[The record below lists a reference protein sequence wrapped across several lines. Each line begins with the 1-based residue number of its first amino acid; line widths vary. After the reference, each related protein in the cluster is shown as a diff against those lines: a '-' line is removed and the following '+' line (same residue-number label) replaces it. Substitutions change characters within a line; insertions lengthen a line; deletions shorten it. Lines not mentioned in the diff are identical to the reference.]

1 MLEDKLLIWNFK
13 GGSSEALCRIYGKY
27 GDYLLALAAAL
38 LQDIN
43 AAEDVVHDVFCK
55 FIESR
60 EKFRLDGSL
69 KSFLATCV
77 VNLARDRLRARQSQ
91 PCGLDEAAA
100 IPLDTKEPQHYAI
113 FGEEA
118 RNLNRAIAQLA
129 LEQREVIML
138 HLRGGMKFRE
148 IAGLQ
153 GISINTAKSRY
164 RYGLEKLRTLLS
176 DKEKKNEISEKH
188 GTINQEVNSTVR

>member
-1 MLEDKLLIWNFK
+1 MLEDKLLIWKFK
-13 GGSSEALCRIYGKY
+13 CGSSEALCRIYRKY
-27 GDYLLALAAAL
+27 GDYLLVLAAAL

-60 EKFRLDGSL
+60 EKFKLAGSL
-69 KSFLATCV
+69 KSFLSTCV
-77 VNLARDRLRARQSQ
+77 VNRARDKLRARQSQ

-100 IPLDTKEPQHYAI
+100 TALDMNGPEHYAI

-118 RNLNRAIAQLA
+118 QNLNRAIAQLA

-176 DKEKKNEISEKH
+176 DKEKKNEIS
-188 GTINQEVNSTVR
+188 

>member
-1 MLEDKLLIWNFK
+1 MLEDRLLVWQFK
-13 GGSSEALCRIYGKY
+13 CGSSEALCRIYRKY
-27 GDYLLALAAAL
+27 GDYLLALSAAL
-38 LQDIN
+38 LQDVN
-43 AAEDVVHDVFCK
+43 TAEDVVHDVFCK

-60 EKFRLDGSL
+60 ERFKLDGNL

-77 VNLARDRLRARQSQ
+77 VNLARDKLRARRSQ
-91 PCGLDEAAA
+91 PCGLDGAAA
-100 IPLDTKEPQHYAI
+100 TALDTNEPQQAAI
-113 FGEEA
+113 FGEQA
-118 RNLNRAIAQLA
+118 RDLNRAIAQLEY
-129 LEQREVIML
+129 EQREVIML

-176 DKEKKNEISEKH
+176 EPEKKHEISERH
-188 GTINQEVNSTVR
+188 RTVN

>member
-1 MLEDKLLIWNFK
+1 MLEDKLLIWKFK
-13 GGSSEALCRIYGKY
+13 CGSSEALCRIYQKY

-38 LQDIN
+38 LGDVN
-43 AAEDVVHDVFCK
+43 AAEDAVHDVFCK

-60 EKFRLDGSL
+60 EKIKLAGSL
-69 KSFLATCV
+69 KSFLGTCV
-77 VNLARDRLRARQSQ
+77 INLARDKLRAKNLQ
-91 PCGLDEAAA
+91 PCELDEVTATA
-100 IPLDTKEPQHYAI
+100 LDTNGPEHYAI

-118 RNLNRAIAQLA
+118 RNLNHAIAQLA
-129 LEQREVIML
+129 HEQREVIML

-176 DKEKKNEISEKH
+176 DKEKENEIS
-188 GTINQEVNSTVR
+188 

>member
-1 MLEDKLLIWNFK
+1 MLEDRLLILKFK
-13 GGSSEALCRIYGKY
+13 CGSSEALCRIYRKY

-43 AAEDVVHDVFCK
+43 EAEDVVHDVFCR

-60 EKFRLDGSL
+60 EKFKLAGSL
-69 KSFLATCV
+69 KSFLATCA
-77 VNLARDRLRARQSQ
+77 VNLARDKLRARKLNT
-91 PCGLDEAAA
+91 CNLDEAAA
-100 IPLDTKEPQHYAI
+100 TVLDTNEPQHHAI
-113 FGEEA
+113 FGEEVK
-118 RNLNRAIAQLA
+118 NLNHAIAQLTY
-129 LEQREVIML
+129 EQREVIML

-164 RYGLEKLRTLLS
+164 RYGMEKLRTILF
-176 DKEKKNEISEKH
+176 DKEKKNEISSKFR
-188 GTINQEVNSTVR
+188 TIHKEVNC

>member
-1 MLEDKLLIWNFK
+1 MLEDRLLIWKFK
-13 GGSSEALCRIYGKY
+13 CGSSEALCRIYRKY

-38 LQDIN
+38 LQDVN

-60 EKFRLDGSL
+60 EKFKLAGSL

-77 VNLARDRLRARQSQ
+77 VNLARDRLKAKKPQS
-91 PCGLDEAAA
+91 CTLNEAASTA
-100 IPLDTKEPQHYAI
+100 SEANEPQHHAI
-113 FGEEA
+113 FGEQA
-118 RNLNRAIAQLA
+118 GQLNQAIAQLGC
-129 LEQREVIML
+129 EQREVIML

-148 IAGLQ
+148 IASLQ

-164 RYGLEKLRTLLS
+164 RYGLDKLRTLLS
-176 DKEKKNEISEKH
+176 DKEKNNEI
-188 GTINQEVNSTVR
+188 N

>member
-1 MLEDKLLIWNFK
+1 MLEDRLLIWKFK
-13 GGSSEALCRIYGKY
+13 GGSSEALCRIYRKY

-38 LQDIN
+38 LQDVN
-43 AAEDVVHDVFCK
+43 TAEDVVHDVFCK

-60 EKFRLDGSL
+60 EKFKLAGSL

-77 VNLARDRLRARQSQ
+77 VNLARDKLRARQLQ
-91 PCGLDEAAA
+91 TCDLNEAAA
-100 IPLDTKEPQHYAI
+100 TALDTNEPEHEAI

-129 LEQREVIML
+129 YEQREVITL

-153 GISINTAKSRY
+153 EISINTAKSRY

-176 DKEKKNEISEKH
+176 NEREEK
-188 GTINQEVNSTVR
+188 

>member
-1 MLEDKLLIWNFK
+1 MLEDKLLILKFK
-13 GGSSEALCRIYGKY
+13 CGSSEALCRIYRKY

-38 LQDIN
+38 LEDVN
-43 AAEDVVHDVFCK
+43 TAEDVVHDVFCK

-60 EKFRLDGSL
+60 EKFKLAGSL
-69 KSFLATCV
+69 KNFLATCV
-77 VNLARDRLRARQSQ
+77 VNLARDKLRARRSQ
-91 PCGLDEAAA
+91 PCELDEATATV
-100 IPLDTKEPQHYAI
+100 LDRNEPEHYAI

-118 RNLNRAIAQLA
+118 RHLNHAIAQLSY
-129 LEQREVIML
+129 EQREVIML

-148 IAGLQ
+148 IADLQ

-176 DKEKKNEISEKH
+176 DKEKENEINQRYR
-188 GTINQEVNSTVR
+188 TIN

>member
-1 MLEDKLLIWNFK
+1 MLEDKLLIWKFK
-13 GGSSEALCRIYGKY
+13 CGSNEALSRIYRKY

-43 AAEDVVHDVFCK
+43 TAEDVVHDVFCK

-60 EKFRLDGSL
+60 EKFKLAGSL

-77 VNLARDRLRARQSQ
+77 VNLARDRLRARKLHN
-91 PCGLDEAAA
+91 CELDEAAA
-100 IPLDTKEPQHYAI
+100 TALDTNEPQHHTI
-113 FGEEA
+113 FGEQA
-118 RNLNRAIAQLA
+118 RDLNHAIAQLA

-164 RYGLEKLRTLLS
+164 RYGMEKLRKILS
-176 DKEKKNEISEKH
+176 DKEKKNEISSKLR
-188 GTINQEVNSTVR
+188 TIHKEVNC

>member
-1 MLEDKLLIWNFK
+1 MLEDRLLVWRFK
-13 GGSSEALCRIYGKY
+13 CGSSEALCRIYRKY
-27 GDYLLALAAAL
+27 GDYLLALSAAL
-38 LQDIN
+38 LQDMN
-43 AAEDVVHDVFCK
+43 TAEDVVHDVFCK

-77 VNLARDRLRARQSQ
+77 VNLARDKLRAKRPQ
-91 PCGLDEAAA
+91 PGGLDEAATLA
-100 IPLDTKEPQHYAI
+100 ANTNEPQQVAI

-118 RNLNRAIAQLA
+118 RDLNRAVAQLEY
-129 LEQREVIML
+129 EQREVVLL

-176 DKEKKNEISEKH
+176 DHEKKHEISKRH
-188 GTINQEVNSTVR
+188 RTVN

>member
-1 MLEDKLLIWNFK
+1 MLEDRLLIWKFK
-13 GGSSEALCRIYGKY
+13 GGSNEALCRIYHKY

-60 EKFRLDGSL
+60 EKLRLDGSL

-77 VNLARDRLRARQSQ
+77 VNLARDKLRARQSQ
-91 PCGLDEAAA
+91 HYGLEEAAA
-100 IPLDTKEPQHYAI
+100 TALDTNNPEHHAV
-113 FGEEA
+113 FGEQA
-118 RNLNRAIAQLA
+118 RNLNHAIAQLA

-153 GISINTAKSRY
+153 GISVNTAKSRY

-176 DKEKKNEISEKH
+176 DKEKKNEI
-188 GTINQEVNSTVR
+188 N

>member
-1 MLEDKLLIWNFK
+1 MLEDRLLIWKFK
-13 GGSSEALCRIYGKY
+13 CGSSEALCRIYQKY

-38 LQDIN
+38 LQDVN

-60 EKFRLDGSL
+60 EKFKLAGSL

-77 VNLARDRLRARQSQ
+77 VNLARDRLRTRKQHD
-91 PCGLDEAAA
+91 CDLDEVAATS
-100 IPLDTKEPQHYAI
+100 LDTNNPEHHAI
-113 FGEEA
+113 FGEQA
-118 RNLNRAIAQLA
+118 RNLNHAISQLA

-164 RYGLEKLRTLLS
+164 RYGLQKLRTILT
-176 DKEKKNEISEKH
+176 DKEKKNE
-188 GTINQEVNSTVR
+188 NR

>member
-1 MLEDKLLIWNFK
+1 MLEDKLLIWKFK
-13 GGSSEALCRIYGKY
+13 SGSSEALCRIYRKY

-38 LQDIN
+38 LKDVN

-60 EKFRLDGSL
+60 EKFKLAGSL

-77 VNLARDRLRARQSQ
+77 VNLARDKLRARQLQS
-91 PCGLDEAAA
+91 CGLNEATVTA
-100 IPLDTKEPQHYAI
+100 LDMNEPQHYAI

-118 RNLNRAIAQLA
+118 RNLNHAITQLA

-164 RYGLEKLRTLLS
+164 RYGLEKLRKLLS
-176 DKEKKNEISEKH
+176 DEEKKNEI
-188 GTINQEVNSTVR
+188 N

>member
-1 MLEDKLLIWNFK
+1 MLEDRLLVWRFK
-13 GGSSEALCRIYGKY
+13 CGSSEALCRIYRKY
-27 GDYLLALAAAL
+27 GDYLLALSAAL
-38 LQDIN
+38 LQDMN
-43 AAEDVVHDVFCK
+43 TAEDVVHDVFCK

-77 VNLARDRLRARQSQ
+77 VNLARDRLRARRSQ
-91 PCGLDEAAA
+91 PGGLDEAATLA
-100 IPLDTKEPQHYAI
+100 ANTNEPQQVAI

-118 RNLNRAIAQLA
+118 RDLNRAVAQLEY
-129 LEQREVIML
+129 EQREVVLL

-176 DKEKKNEISEKH
+176 EPEKKHEISERH
-188 GTINQEVNSTVR
+188 RTVN

>member
-1 MLEDKLLIWNFK
+1 MLEDRLLIWKFK
-13 GGSSEALCRIYGKY
+13 GGSNEALTRIYHKY
-27 GDYLLALAAAL
+27 GDYLLVLATAL
-38 LQDIN
+38 LQDVN

-60 EKFRLDGSL
+60 EKFRLAGSL

-77 VNLARDRLRARQSQ
+77 VNLARDKLRARKLQT
-91 PCGLDEAAA
+91 CDIDEVTASF
-100 IPLDTKEPQHYAI
+100 LDTHEPDHDAI
-113 FGEEA
+113 FGEQA
-118 RNLNRAIAQLA
+118 RDLNRAMVQLA
-129 LEQREVIML
+129 YEQREVIML

-153 GISINTAKSRY
+153 AISINTAKSRY

-176 DKEKKNEISEKH
+176 DEEKNK
-188 GTINQEVNSTVR
+188 

>member
-1 MLEDKLLIWNFK
+1 MLEDRLLIWKFK
-13 GGSSEALCRIYGKY
+13 CGSSEALCRIYRKY

-38 LQDIN
+38 LQDVN
-43 AAEDVVHDVFCK
+43 TAEDVVHDVFCK

-60 EKFRLDGSL
+60 EKLKLAGSL
-69 KSFLATCV
+69 KSYLATCV
-77 VNLARDRLRARQSQ
+77 VNRTRDKLRARKLQ
-91 PCGLDEAAA
+91 PCALDEAAMVA
-100 IPLDTKEPQHYAI
+100 ANTDEPEHNAI
-113 FGEEA
+113 FGEQA

-129 LEQREVIML
+129 YEQREIIML

-153 GISINTAKSRY
+153 AVSINTAKSRY

-176 DKEKKNEISEKH
+176 DKEKKDEIS
-188 GTINQEVNSTVR
+188 QERRTVN

>member
-1 MLEDKLLIWNFK
+1 MLEDRLLIWKFK
-13 GGSSEALCRIYGKY
+13 CGSSEALCRIYRKY

-38 LQDIN
+38 LQDVSG
-43 AAEDVVHDVFCK
+43 AEDVVHDVFCR

-60 EKFRLDGSL
+60 DKFKIDGSL

-77 VNLARDRLRARQSQ
+77 VNLARDKLRARTLQ
-91 PCGLDEAAA
+91 PGELDEAAA
-100 IPLDTKEPQHYAI
+100 IALDMNGPEHHAI

-118 RNLNRAIAQLA
+118 RNLNHAIAQLSC
-129 LEQREVIML
+129 EQREAILL

-164 RYGLEKLRTLLS
+164 RYGLENLRELLS
-176 DKEKKNEISEKH
+176 ENGKKK
-188 GTINQEVNSTVR
+188 

>member
-1 MLEDKLLIWNFK
+1 MLEDKLLIGKFK
-13 GGSSEALCRIYGKY
+13 CGSSEALSRIYRKY

-38 LQDIN
+38 LQDVN
-43 AAEDVVHDVFCK
+43 TAEDVVHDVFCK

-60 EKFRLDGSL
+60 EKFRLAGSL
-69 KSFLATCV
+69 KSFLGTCV
-77 VNLARDRLRARQSQ
+77 VNLARDKLRARKQNN
-91 PCGLDEAAA
+91 CDLDEAAA
-100 IPLDTKEPQHYAI
+100 TALDTNDPQHYAI
-113 FGEEA
+113 FGEQA

-164 RYGLEKLRTLLS
+164 RYGLQKLRTLLS
-176 DKEKKNEISEKH
+176 DKEKKNEISSKLR
-188 GTINQEVNSTVR
+188 TIHKEVNC

>member
-1 MLEDKLLIWNFK
+1 MLEDRLLIWKFK
-13 GGSSEALCRIYGKY
+13 CGSSEALCRIYRKY

-38 LQDIN
+38 LQDVGG
-43 AAEDVVHDVFCK
+43 AEDVVHDVFCK

-60 EKFRLDGSL
+60 DKVKIDGSL

-77 VNLARDRLRARQSQ
+77 VNLARDRLRAKTLR
-91 PCGLDEAAA
+91 PGGLDEAAA
-100 IPLDTKEPQHYAI
+100 IALDMNGPEHHAI

-118 RNLNRAIAQLA
+118 GNLNHAIAQLSY
-129 LEQREVIML
+129 EQREVVML

-164 RYGLEKLRTLLS
+164 RYGLENLRELLS
-176 DKEKKNEISEKH
+176 DNDGKKK
-188 GTINQEVNSTVR
+188 

>member
-1 MLEDKLLIWNFK
+1 MLEDKLLIWKFK
-13 GGSSEALCRIYGKY
+13 CGSSEALCRIYGKY

-43 AAEDVVHDVFCK
+43 AAEDVVQDVFCK

-60 EKFRLDGSL
+60 EKFKLAGSL

-77 VNLARDRLRARQSQ
+77 VNLAHDRLRARKLQN
-91 PCGLDEAAA
+91 CDLYETAATA
-100 IPLDTKEPQHYAI
+100 LDTNEPQHYAI

-118 RNLNRAIAQLA
+118 RNLNRAITQLA
-129 LEQREVIML
+129 LEQREVILL

-164 RYGLEKLRTLLS
+164 RYGLEKLRKLLS
-176 DKEKKNEISEKH
+176 DKERKNEIRERH
-188 GTINQEVNSTVR
+188 RAIN

>member
-1 MLEDKLLIWNFK
+1 MLEDRLLIWKFK
-13 GGSSEALCRIYGKY
+13 AGSSEALCRIYRKY

-43 AAEDVVHDVFCK
+43 EAEDVVHDVFCK

-60 EKFRLDGSL
+60 DKFKLAGSL

-77 VNLARDRLRARQSQ
+77 VNLARDRLRARKLHN
-91 PCGLDEAAA
+91 CDLDEAAA
-100 IPLDTKEPQHYAI
+100 TALDTNNPEHHAI

-118 RNLNRAIAQLA
+118 KNLNRAITQLA
-129 LEQREVIML
+129 YEQREVIML

-176 DKEKKNEISEKH
+176 KHEKKDEIS
-188 GTINQEVNSTVR
+188 

>member
-1 MLEDKLLIWNFK
+1 MLEDRLLIWKFK
-13 GGSSEALCRIYGKY
+13 SGSSEALCRIYRKY

-38 LQDIN
+38 LQDVN

-60 EKFRLDGSL
+60 DKFKLAGNL

-77 VNLARDRLRARQSQ
+77 VNLARDKLRARKLQ
-91 PCGLDEAAA
+91 PCELDDATAMA
-100 IPLDTKEPQHYAI
+100 LDTNSPEHHAI
-113 FGEEA
+113 FGEQA
-118 RNLNRAIAQLA
+118 RNLNDAIAQIA
-129 LEQREVIML
+129 HEQREVIML
-138 HLRGGMKFRE
+138 HLRGDMKFRE

-153 GISINTAKSRY
+153 GVSINTTKSRY

-176 DKEKKNEISEKH
+176 DKEKENEIS
-188 GTINQEVNSTVR
+188 QERRTVN